1 MFFLDLLNAY
11 ILKNKV
17 NNIGSFDYIHA
28 RTDYCVKIL
37 NKIDKKKTDILWDCR
52 GDSSA
57 ELYHTPTKKFNFFK
71 KRILEKR
78 FYDAGK
84 IASKIIFVS
93 NFLIEKFKNVNKV
106 FPDKNIF

>member
-11 ILKNKV
+11 ILKNKI

-57 ELYHTPTKKFNFFK
+57 ELYHTPTKNLIFLKKKFRK
-71 KRILEKR
+71 KIL
-78 FYDAGK
+78 
-84 IASKIIFVS
+84 
-93 NFLIEKFKNVNKV
+93 
-106 FPDKNIF
+106 